1 MLKIPVTILDDL
13 DHKIIHEEFFRYWT
27 TSVMYRAQ
35 MAEDEQ
41 FYLGNQHTNAQ
52 RDYLR
57 SIGQSDQ
64 PNNKIK
70 PSVEQVLANVASG
83 NPQWHVRPRK
93 MDNTTAFVLNRI
105 FDDIWDDSEGN
116 KQFRTT
122 SLDHVV
128 KGKSHL
134 FIYPDWHAD
143 NGQGAL
149 RILNL
154 DPNTVFKSSNT
165 SDQALENSPSTIYS
179 DIHVK
184 KSLIAVHP
192 QYKDKILKAKDSTEI
207 EQITFRM
214 ASRDSVTVR
223 GENIDHAEER
233 IRKYV
238 RFAPI
243 SVAYV
248 RITNMETGVWKLLDD
263 EQYAEANKDKEF
275 VALVKA
281 GVINEEIVYK
291 THQRETYYIG
301 DQEMY
306 DEILPISECPI
317 KSACNNWTRNPE
329 PSGDV
334 RHAKGPQRKLNRTE
348 ALLIA
353 HTTAT
358 AGVNVGYEEGA
369 IDASEMIKMSLPGRV
384 AIKFNPGGLSN
395 KKYHEFGVNQ
405 VNTELFHEKGRY
417 IQDIEAVFGAY
428 GWQQGDSGQSP
439 GTVGEAQI
447 MDEASARKQNYKML
461 PLYDMLNGIARVA
474 VQWIPHVY
482 DQQRLYKLIHPN
494 GREEEIT
501 LNGYYRDKSGAIEK
515 LYDMTNIDAEVRVV
529 IGSARAQSP
538 LAKLNKDLMLKR
550 EGIYDAVQV
559 IMNMEENIDKVAL
572 LERMDERN
580 QLQRALEAQGEE
592 LKKVKGDLQTRE
604 REVYHK
610 NMQLEVSKGAT
621 ELKSAVKG
629 VKATLDTEKKYLS
642 QDKGLTP
649 KKPGASA

>member
-1 MLKIPVTILDDL
+1 MLEIPVTKLDDL
-13 DHKIIHEEFFRYWT
+13 DHKIIHEEFFRYWAQ
-27 TSVMYRAQ
+27 SVTYRAQ

-41 FYLGNQHTNAQ
+41 FYLGNQHTTSQ
-52 RDYLR
+52 KDYLR

-105 FDDIWDDSEGN
+105 FDDIWDDSEGG
-116 KQFRTT
+116 KQFRSTA
-122 SLDHVV
+122 LDHVV

-149 RILNL
+149 RILNI
-154 DPNTVFKSSNT
+154 DPNCVFKSANT
-165 SDQALENSPSTIYS
+165 SDEALENSPSTIYS

-184 KSLIAVHP
+184 KVLISMYPEFA
-192 QYKDKILKAKDSTEI
+192 DKIKDAKDSVDI
-207 EQITFRM
+207 EQLTFSM
-214 ASRDSVTVR
+214 ASRDNVTVR
-223 GENIDHAEER
+223 GQNIDQSEER

-238 RFAPI
+238 RFAPVN
-243 SVAYV
+243 VAYAK
-248 RITNMETGVWKLLDD
+248 ITNMETGAWKLLDD
-263 EQYAEANKDKEF
+263 KEYAEAVKDQEYNK
-275 VALVKA
+275 LVEI

-291 THQRETYYIG
+291 SHQRETFYIG
-301 DQEMY
+301 DQEIY
-306 DEILPISECPI
+306 DEVLPITECPL

-369 IDASEMIKMSLPGRV
+369 IDASEMIKMSLPGRI

-405 VNTELFHEKGRY
+405 VNTELFHEKARY
-417 IQDIEAVFGAY
+417 VQDIEAVFGAY
-428 GWQQGDSGQSP
+428 GWQQGDSGQAP

-494 GREEEIT
+494 GKEEEVT
-501 LNGYYRDKSGAIEK
+501 LNGYYRDKSGAIQK
-515 LYDMTNIDAEVRVV
+515 LYDMTSIDAEVRVV
-529 IGSARAQSP
+529 VGSARAQSP
-538 LAKLNKDLMLKR
+538 LAKLNKDLMLLNA
-550 EGIYDAVQV
+550 GIYDTVQV
-559 IMNMEENIDKVAL
+559 ILNMEENVDKVAL
-572 LERMDERN
+572 LERMDERK

-604 REVYHK
+604 RESYHDK
-610 NMQLEVSKGAT
+610 MQLQVSKGGT

-629 VKATLDTEKKYLS
+629 AKAQIDTEKKYAIQS
-642 QDKGLTP
+642 VGLTS
-649 KKPGASA
+649 KEKPQA